1 MRSAV
6 FKMAHRQMGRNSHQA
21 QDSQTWV
28 EKHQCGQKASTI
40 MKDIRKHSTSK
51 I

>member
-1 MRSAV
+1 MHSAV
-6 FKMAHRQMGRNSHQA
+6 LKMARRQMGRNSHQA

-28 EKHQCGQKASTI
+28 EKHQRGQKASTI
-40 MKDIRKHSTSK
+40 MKDIKKHSTSK